1 MKKIQKNKDGKIIN
15 PIPKNGKIK
24 VGGKIGVDI
33 EATPEFVTGRG
44 GIGIF
49 FQLPTLIAF
58 NIFRKIGEHIKKD
71 NNDH

>member
-1 MKKIQKNKDGKIIN
+1 
-15 PIPKNGKIK
+15 

-33 EATPEFVTGRG
+33 EATPESVTGRG

-71 NNDH
+71 NNDQ